1 MTAKAALRLV
11 LAAALLTMGCGTAA
25 QATDAC
31 RKIEQARCQRARALC
46 PELGI
51 HDEASLDE
59 CLGAARDLCLHGL
72 PVGDPGTA
80 LVDRCVAAV
89 SQAQTCDVVL
99 SPEKAPEC
107 AFLSPEATAD
117 AGATVDA
124 ASGTDP

>member
-11 LAAALLTMGCGTAA
+11 LVASLFAVGCGTDA

-31 RKIEQARCQRARALC
+31 HRIEQARCQRARALC

-51 HDEASLDE
+51 HDEPSLDE

-72 PVGDPGTA
+72 PVGDPGATT
-80 LVDRCVAAV
+80 VDRCVAAV
-89 SQAQTCDVVL
+89 AQAQTCDVVL

-107 AFLSPEATAD
+107 AFLAPDITAD
-117 AGATVDA
+117 AGGSADA